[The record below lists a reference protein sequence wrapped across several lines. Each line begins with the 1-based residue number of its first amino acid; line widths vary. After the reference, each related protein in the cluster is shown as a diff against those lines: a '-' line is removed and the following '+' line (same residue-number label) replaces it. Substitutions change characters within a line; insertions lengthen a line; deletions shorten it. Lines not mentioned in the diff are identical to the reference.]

1 MSIID
6 LIEFTCPTRGFYNLY
21 RYSSIHTH
29 SGYISVEQFENQR
42 GKIISEQYV
51 DSLTR
56 MVIFVTILLIKDICS
71 IDENAE
77 KVYLKF
83 SQKDKTDFDGIN
95 KAIRENSDAL
105 KKWKRD

>member
-1 MSIID
+1 
-6 LIEFTCPTRGFYNLY
+6 
-21 RYSSIHTH
+21 
-29 SGYISVEQFENQR
+29 
-42 GKIISEQYV
+42 
-51 DSLTR
+51 